1 MSADC
6 LFCKI
11 AAGEIPAKIVYQDDL
26 VVAFHDIEPQAP
38 QHVLL
43 IPRHHIATLL
53 DLTMVDLTLIGH
65 IHLVAG
71 KIARQLGIADDGFR
85 LVNNCNA
92 AGGQVVWH
100 LHFHLLGG
108 RRMNWPP
115 G

>member
-1 MSADC
+1 MPTDC

-11 AAGEIPAKIVYQDDL
+11 AQGEIPAKLIYEDAQ
-26 VVAFHDIEPQAP
+26 VVAFNDINPQAP

-43 IPRHHIATLL
+43 IPRKHIPTTL
-53 DLTMVDLTLIGH
+53 DLTEEDMGLIGH
-65 IHLVAG
+65 IYRVAG
-71 KIARQLGIADDGFR
+71 NIAVQLGVAEEGFR
-85 LVNNCNA
+85 LVNNCNE

-108 RRMNWPP
+108 RQMGWPP

>member
-11 AAGEIPAKIVYQDDL
+11 AVGDIPANIVYQDDL

-38 QHVLL
+38 QHVLI
-43 IPRHHIATLL
+43 IPRRHIATLL
-53 DLTMVDLTLIGH
+53 DLTRDEQLLIGH
-65 IHLVAG
+65 IHLVAAQ
-71 KIARQLGIADDGFR
+71 IARQRGIADEGFR
-85 LVNNCNA
+85 LVNNCNR